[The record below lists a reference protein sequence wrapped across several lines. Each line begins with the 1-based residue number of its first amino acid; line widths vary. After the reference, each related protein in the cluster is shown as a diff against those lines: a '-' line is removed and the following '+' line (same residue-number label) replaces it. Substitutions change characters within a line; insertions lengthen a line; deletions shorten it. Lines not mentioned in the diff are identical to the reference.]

1 MTISVSY
8 KFDDAVVL
16 ITGAGS
22 GIGAALTRHCARE
35 GASVIAIDRGH
46 DNLLRGLDPSLR
58 NKIDLRQVDVSDEA
72 AVTRLLDEVRRK
84 YPRLDAAV
92 LAAAIQ
98 IRTNLDEMTA
108 KEWRKVI
115 DTNLNGVFYCLHA
128 IIPMMKAQRSGAIV
142 AFTSGLALTG
152 WPGASAY
159 AASKAALIGMI
170 KSTAQELRNYN
181 VRANV
186 LSPGVRATP
195 IFMDVSTETEREHY
209 RNSIGI
215 GEPEGVIPTLLYLIS
230 DASANLTG
238 AVLEHRFTP
247 VNERRSETMR
257 TIKLATKANREET
270 EMKKVIA
277 AFLCSAWLMLGGA
290 TGESGQAQAQEKKL
304 TDITFSL
311 DFITLGR
318 HAPFY
323 VAIDKGYYKEEGL
336 NVNIIQA
343 KGTAQ
348 GIQNVESGI
357 AQIGFTDI
365 ASLVVARAEGST
377 VKAVAVIYQKAP
389 FCFFSLDPGANV
401 TKLRI
406 SKGSRSAPI
415 RAATSPTSLGR

>member
-46 DNLLRGLDPSLR
+46 DNLLRGLNPSLR

-72 AVTRLLDEVRRK
+72 TVTRLLDEVRRK

-98 IRTNLDEMTA
+98 VRTNLDDMTA
-108 KEWRKVI
+108 NEWRKVI

-128 IIPMMKAQRSGAIV
+128 TIPLMKAQRSGAIV

-247 VNERRSETMR
+247 VNEQT
-257 TIKLATKANREET
+257 
-270 EMKKVIA
+270 
-277 AFLCSAWLMLGGA
+277 
-290 TGESGQAQAQEKKL
+290 Q
-304 TDITFSL
+304 
-311 DFITLGR
+311 
-318 HAPFY
+318 
-323 VAIDKGYYKEEGL
+323 
-336 NVNIIQA
+336 
-343 KGTAQ
+343 
-348 GIQNVESGI
+348 
-357 AQIGFTDI
+357 
-365 ASLVVARAEGST
+365 
-377 VKAVAVIYQKAP
+377 
-389 FCFFSLDPGANV
+389 
-401 TKLRI
+401 
-406 SKGSRSAPI
+406 
-415 RAATSPTSLGR
+415 